1 MADAPTQDGEHA
13 RWVTEI
19 MLYEKE
25 SRPWTDKSKKILR
38 RYKDER
44 NAANASSISRFNILW
59 SNVQTLAPAL
69 YAMNPKPDIERRFKD
84 KDDVGRFASQVL
96 ERSTSY
102 FINTDLFAACMNQ
115 GVVDR
120 LLPGRGTAWVRY
132 VPHFKDAAL
141 QGNDEVMGEGTQV
154 TEDVYSKEEKPGATE
169 EPSEAPQE
177 IDYEEVCPDYVH
189 WEDFGHT
196 LGRTWEEVRA
206 GWRKV
211 YLDRK
216 ENIERF
222 GKVIG
227 SKIPLDHSPK
237 DLADQKITDD
247 LKKSTI
253 YEIWDKPSK
262 TAIWLHK
269 DVTEI
274 LDSRPDPLRLPNFFP
289 FPRPMYPRMANDS
302 LIPVPDFI
310 QYQDQ
315 ALELDDLTGRITA
328 ITKAVKV
335 AGVYDASA
343 EGLQRLLAEG
353 TDNQL
358 IPVEQW
364 AVHADKG
371 GLKGVVDFM
380 PLQDIVAALI
390 SLHDARDKVKQTIYE
405 ITGISDIIRGASN
418 PNETAT
424 AQKIKGQFGTLRL
437 DDMQSDVQRF
447 AREMVRI
454 TAHIIAEHFQLE
466 TIKKISGIK
475 LMTAQEKQQFQQ
487 QQAMQMQQMAA
498 QQPPPQP
505 GQPPAPPPQPPPI
518 PEEMQELLA
527 NPTWEDVFAL
537 LRDDALLCFRV
548 DIETDSTI
556 KMDED
561 AERDAR
567 VQMLTAVGGFLQQAA
582 AIPEPALRPMLMQL
596 LMFGVRGFK
605 VGKELESTFEIA
617 LKKMED
623 AASQPQPPQQDPS
636 KEIEAVKQQSQLQI
650 QQKDIEGK
658 SKEIQHQ
665 TEMAGANQKV
675 AETQLQAKSDKIMN
689 DVERVVMEFEKRVND
704 TMLQSKD
711 AESAQV
717 KPDIEG
723 KLAEMH
729 QEMMQAIMGVLSTL
743 NQPKTITAQRQSDG
757 SMTGQVLPGGQ

>member
-13 RWVTEI
+13 RWITEI

-69 YAMNPKPDIERRFKD
+69 YATNPKPDIERRFKD
-84 KDDVGRFASQVL
+84 KDDVGKFASQVL

-132 VPHFKDAAL
+132 VPHFKDTAL
-141 QGNDEVMGEGTQV
+141 QGNDEVMGEGTQI
-154 TEDVYSKEEKPGATE
+154 TEDVYSEEEKPSTAE
-169 EPSEAPQE
+169 EPSEVPQE

-189 WEDFGHT
+189 WEDYGHT

-206 GWRKV
+206 VWRKV
-211 YLDRK
+211 YLDRD
-216 ENIERF
+216 ELVERF
-222 GKVIG
+222 GKELG
-227 SKIPLDHSPK
+227 AKISLDYSPE
-237 DLADQKITDD
+237 DLADQKITED
-247 LKKSTI
+247 LKKATI

-262 TAIWLHK
+262 KAIWLHK
-269 DVTEI
+269 DSQQL
-274 LDSRPDPLRLPNFFP
+274 LDARPDPLRLPGFFP
-289 FPRPMYPRMANDS
+289 CPRPMYPRMANDS

>member
-1 MADAPTQDGEHA
+1 MVDTPSADDGEHA

-25 SRPWTDKSKKILR
+25 SRAWVDKSKKILR

-44 NAANASSISRFNILW
+44 NPANAASMSRFNILW

-69 YAMNPKPDIERRFKD
+69 YASNPKPDIERRFKD

-102 FINTDLFAACMNQ
+102 FINTDLFASCMNQ

-132 VPHFKDAAL
+132 VPHFKDSEVI
-141 QGNDEVMGEGTQV
+141 GNKDIQDGGMQV
-154 TEDVYSKEEKPGATE
+154 TDDIESS
-169 EPSEAPQE
+169 EPQEQPQE

-206 GWRKV
+206 VWRKV
-211 YLDRK
+211 YLDRD
-216 ENIERF
+216 ELVERF
-222 GKVIG
+222 GDELGKT
-227 SKIPLDHSPK
+227 IPLDYSPK
-237 DLADQKITDD
+237 DLGDQKIADD
-247 LKKSTI
+247 LKKATI

-262 TAIWLHK
+262 NAIWLHK
-269 DVTEI
+269 DNQKL
-274 LDSRPDPLRLPNFFP
+274 LDTRLDPLRLPDFFP
-289 FPRPMYPRMANDS
+289 CPRPMYPRMANDS

-358 IPVEQW
+358 IAVEQW
-364 AVHADKG
+364 AVHAEKG

-380 PLQDIVAALI
+380 PLQDIVSALI
-390 SLHDARDKVKQTIYE
+390 SLHEARDKVKQTIYE

-418 PNETAT
+418 PHETAT

-505 GQPPAPPPQPPPI
+505 GQPPPQPPPI

-561 AERDAR
+561 SERDAR

-582 AIPEPALRPMLMQL
+582 AIPEPVLRPMLMQL

-605 VGKELESTFEIA
+605 VGKELESTFEVA

-658 SKEIQHQ
+658 SKEVQHQ
-665 TEMAGANQKV
+665 AEMAAANQKV

-689 DVERVVMEFEKRVND
+689 DVERVVMEFEKRVNG
-704 TMLQSKD
+704 TMTNPEQGKNP
-711 AESAQV
+711 E
-717 KPDIEG
+717 IEN

-729 QEMMQAIMGVLSTL
+729 QEMMQAIMGVLATL
-743 NQPKTITAQRQSDG
+743 NQPKTITAQRQPDG
-757 SMTGQVLPGGQ
+757 SMTGQVTPGAK